1 MMNVTPIVEALILL
15 VVAFIGC
22 FVIPFVRSK
31 TTAAQRQELQAWITL
46 AVQAAEQ
53 LYAGQGRG
61 EEKKRYV
68 VEWLENHGIYIDAD
82 QLEVMLESAVYAL
95 KAQVVA

>member
-1 MMNVTPIVEALILL
+1 MNVTPIVEALILL

>member
-1 MMNVTPIVEALILL
+1 MDITPIVEALILL

-22 FVIPFVRSK
+22 FAIPYIRSK
-31 TTAAQRQELQAWITL
+31 TSVSQRQELQAWITL

-53 LYAGQGRG
+53 LYQGQGRG
-61 EEKKRYV
+61 AEKKAYV
-68 VEWLENHGIYIDAD
+68 IKWLEGHGIYIDES

-95 KAQVVA
+95 KAQVIA

>member
-1 MMNVTPIVEALILL
+1 MDITPIVEALILL

-31 TTAAQRQELQAWITL
+31 TSVSQRQELQAWITL

-53 LYAGQGRG
+53 LYQGQGRG
-61 EEKKRYV
+61 AEKKAYV
-68 VEWLENHGIYIDAD
+68 IKWLEDHGIYIDES

-95 KAQVVA
+95 KAQVMS

>member
-1 MMNVTPIVEALILL
+1 MDITPIVEALILL

-22 FVIPFVRSK
+22 FVIPYVRSK
-31 TTAAQRQELQAWITL
+31 TSVSQRQELQAWITL

-53 LYAGQGRG
+53 LYQGQGRG
-61 EEKKRYV
+61 AEKKAYV
-68 VEWLENHGIYIDAD
+68 VKWLEDHGIYIDTD

>member
-1 MMNVTPIVEALILL
+1 MDITPIVEALILL

-22 FVIPFVRSK
+22 FVIPYVRSK
-31 TTAAQRQELQAWITL
+31 TSVSQRQELQAWITL

-53 LYAGQGRG
+53 LYQGQGRG
-61 EEKKRYV
+61 AEKKEYV
-68 VEWLENHGIYIDAD
+68 IKWLEDHGIYIDTD

-95 KAQVVA
+95 KAQVMA

>member
-1 MMNVTPIVEALILL
+1 MDITPIVEALILL

-22 FVIPFVRSK
+22 FVIPYVRSK
-31 TTAAQRQELQAWITL
+31 TSVSQRQELQAWITL

-53 LYAGQGRG
+53 LYQGQGRG
-61 EEKKRYV
+61 AEKKAYV
-68 VEWLENHGIYIDAD
+68 IKWLEDHGIYIDTD